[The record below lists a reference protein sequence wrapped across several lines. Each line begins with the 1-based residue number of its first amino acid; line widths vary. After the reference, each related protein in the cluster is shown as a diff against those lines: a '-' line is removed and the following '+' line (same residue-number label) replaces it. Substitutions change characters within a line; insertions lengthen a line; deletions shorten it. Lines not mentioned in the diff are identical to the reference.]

1 VDRFEEVLKARRVL
15 VADGAWGTELAK
27 RGLGPGEAPEV
38 WNSTRPDDVR
48 AVAES
53 YVAAGAE
60 IILTNTF
67 GGSRLKL
74 ARAGL
79 AARTPELNLA
89 GAELSAKAAA
99 GRALVFGSVG
109 PTGEMLEP
117 YGELPEEQA
126 LAAFGEPVR
135 WLAAGGV
142 DGIVIETMTDLLE
155 AKTALAAARGN
166 CRLPVAVCLTFEK
179 GPEGLATIMG
189 VRPERAAAE
198 LSAAGADLVGANC
211 GAGIDLMIEV
221 ARQMRSAA
229 ARPLWIKP
237 NAGKPELVG
246 GKTVYRETP
255 AEMAAHAA
263 DLVAAGAAVVGGC
276 CGTTPEHIRLLAA
289 EVARLRAG
297 R

>member
-1 VDRFEEVLKARRVL
+1 MDRFEEVLKARRVL

-27 RGLGPGEAPEV
+27 RGLGPGEVPEV
-38 WNSTRPDDVR
+38 WNATRPDDVR

-117 YGELPEEQA
+117 YGELREEQA
-126 LAAFGEPVR
+126 LAAFGEQVR

-142 DGIVIETMTDLLE
+142 NCIVIETKDTGTITLSGRGAGGSETATSVVSDIL
-155 AKTALAAARGN
+155 ALA
-166 CRLPVAVCLTFEK
+166 VK
-179 GPEGLATIMG
+179 G
-189 VRPERAAAE
+189 
-198 LSAAGADLVGANC
+198 
-211 GAGIDLMIEV
+211 
-221 ARQMRSAA
+221 
-229 ARPLWIKP
+229 
-237 NAGKPELVG
+237 
-246 GKTVYRETP
+246 RECS
-255 AEMAAHAA
+255 
-263 DLVAAGAAVVGGC
+263 VFC
-276 CGTTPEHIRLLAA
+276 Y
-289 EVARLRAG
+289 
-297 R
+297 